1 MALDV
6 HSAPSSKGTS
16 RYSLRAWRSSRRLA
30 RISCQ
35 NRKADPTIPGTAAAQ
50 PRSRRAGSSCK
61 PGAAQAKT
69 TRTATSAAQ
78 AHSTAL
84 AAPTAR
90 LTGGPPL
97 PPAVGNSPAP
107 PLDAVE
113 HLLRLG
119 GVLVELGLPHGEAGY
134 HRFALHVLQD
144 DQAGLVF
151 LPKCEGKPA
160 AAETDEVHAPRSA
173 RTGVVPRQVPH
184 DHVHSDALG
193 PPNLHRT
200 CLLGFQVRVALEP
213 ADHVLGHVRHVR
225 YARVGG
231 FVEMRPL
238 EVRE

>member
-61 PGAAQAKT
+61 PGAAQART
-69 TRTATSAAQ
+69 TRTPTSAAQ

-90 LTGGPPL
+90 LTGGPPP

-107 PLDAVE
+107 PLDGVD
-113 HLLRLG
+113 HLLSLG
-119 GVLVELGLPHGEAGY
+119 GVLVDLLG
-134 HRFALHVLQD
+134 R
-144 DQAGLVF
+144 
-151 LPKCEGKPA
+151 
-160 AAETDEVHAPRSA
+160 AAEADNHRL
-173 RTGVVPRQVPH
+173 
-184 DHVHSDALG
+184 AL
-193 PPNLHRT
+193 
-200 CLLGFQVRVALEP
+200 
-213 ADHVLGHVRHVR
+213 
-225 YARVGG
+225 
-231 FVEMRPL
+231 
-238 EVRE
+238 